1 MGDRY
6 DAYKNFLEERIRK
19 AVAAQA
25 EKERLQRQENER
37 RIEESKEKNSA
48 DMKKCAVR
56 NTIESRSR
64 ETGRVGLSE
73 SRRPV

>member
-25 EKERLQRQENER
+25 ERERLQRQENER
-37 RIEESKEKNSA
+37 RIEEQ
-48 DMKKCAVR
+48 
-56 NTIESRSR
+56 
-64 ETGRVGLSE
+64 
-73 SRRPV
+73 RRRTAQM